1 VTLAGRTCTCSGVG
15 VFYNG
20 DASGCSPLPLD
31 NTTITLNFTSTE
43 GGSATL
49 PGVTEIT
56 LPAGAFDNNA
66 TSAPAAVT
74 LTPVAAVVE
83 PTLGLAAARYD
94 VVSTTS
100 KVVTIWTTQ
109 QPKSALMVRHPAALL
124 ASGASHVTGL
134 LMSRL
139 LFVHGCGASPV
150 LSLQP

>member
-1 VTLAGRTCTCSGVG
+1 MG
-15 VFYNG
+15 VFYDG

-31 NTTITLNFTSTE
+31 NTTVTLNFTSNE

-56 LPAGAFDNNA
+56 LPANAFDANA

-94 VVSTTS
+94 VVSTAT

-109 QPKSALMVRHPAALL
+109 QPKSALMVRMLCCL
-124 ASGASHVTGL
+124 
-134 LMSRL
+134 
-139 LFVHGCGASPV
+139 
-150 LSLQP
+150 